1 MSALRNLARSSLVG
15 LWGREP
21 RPRMI
26 LRGLA
31 RGYRIC
37 VSPAEHLA
45 YLVGT
50 AEPHLQRAI
59 RKYVAP
65 GDTVYDVGAN
75 IGYVSLSLAKRV
87 GTQGQVIA
95 FEPVPLNAESL
106 HKNII
111 LNHLHNVRLLNVA
124 ASDRQGDA
132 IIRIGTSFSTAS
144 LVWHKKDPAATELV
158 VPTVVIDE
166 LVQQGDL
173 PYPTFVK
180 IDVEGAEG
188 LVLQGM
194 RRTLAAAKPVLF
206 VECSE
211 AGRETSWQLL
221 RELGYRCQ
229 SAITL
234 NWVNAFCE
242 YCHSDFLWHPL

>member
-37 VSPAEHLA
+37 VSPAEHLG

-50 AEPHLQRAI
+50 AEPHLQKAI
-59 RKYVAP
+59 RKHVAI

-87 GTQGQVIA
+87 GVRGQVHA
-95 FEPVPLNAESL
+95 FEPVPHNAGL
-106 HKNII
+106 LRQNIA
-111 LNHLHNVRLLNVA
+111 LNHLHNVRVLNVA
-124 ASDRQGDA
+124 ASNRRGEA
-132 IIRIGTSFSTAS
+132 VIRVAGSLSMAS
-144 LVWHKKDPAATELV
+144 LVWHQEDPAASELV
-158 VPTVVIDE
+158 IPTVVIDE

-194 RRTLAAAKPVLF
+194 RRTLAAVKPVLF

-221 RELGYRCQ
+221 HELGYRCQ

-242 YCHSDFLWHPL
+242 YRHSDFLWHPL